1 MGVPKGLEPTGVILA
16 DKPAGPSSFA
26 IVARVRGRTGAK
38 TGHAGTLDPFATGLL
53 ILLSGRATSLQDRF
67 MKLDKRYLTEIDL
80 HGRTTTGD
88 PEGEPL
94 DEQEPPTADELEDA
108 LDACAARS
116 SCRSLPRPP
125 SRSTASGPIGSTAAG
140 SRSRCPPGRCASTSS
155 SSWPTRTAS
164 RASTCSSARAPTSA
178 RSPTRSAATAHPAP
192 HRDRAVRGRGGG
204 RARACSRSRR
214 RCRDWRSSVRIAHAP
229 TQLERRPRAVAIGTF
244 DGVHRG
250 HLSVLRTVDS
260 GLDPTVITLEPHPRI
275 ALGNRVEL
283 ITTLER
289 RLELLAEA
297 GIAETLVAAFTPE
310 FMRLS
315 PDQFVATYLTS
326 IGAEAVAVGNDFR
339 FGHKRSGT
347 VETLIAAGPRA
358 ARRRRGRGCLVDRCP
373 GRSAPGGARRGRAM
387 LGRPFELDG
396 IVVAGD
402 QRGGTLGYPTA
413 NIALGPDLLCPR
425 YGIYAGAAL
434 DHRAAVSIGTNPHY
448 GGTERRIEPY
458 LLDFDGDLYGKRLV
472 VELWERLRD
481 EQAFESEAA
490 LVAADRPRRR
500 GDAGRRAAGLARA
513 AADEDRLR
521 AVLVRRVARDD
532 AYGEPGLF
540 EKVQP
545 RVLGEEPD
553 DMVVVD
559 EPRGCPGSWSTTA

>member
-1 MGVPKGLEPTGVILA
+1 M
-16 DKPAGPSSFA
+16 
-26 IVARVRGRTGAK
+26 
-38 TGHAGTLDPFATGLL
+38 
-53 ILLSGRATSLQDRF
+53 
-67 MKLDKRYLTEIDL
+67 
-80 HGRTTTGD
+80 
-88 PEGEPL
+88 
-94 DEQEPPTADELEDA
+94 
-108 LDACAARS
+108 
-116 SCRSLPRPP
+116 
-125 SRSTASGPIGSTAAG
+125 
-140 SRSRCPPGRCASTSS
+140 
-155 SSWPTRTAS
+155 
-164 RASTCSSARAPTSA
+164 
-178 RSPTRSAATAHPAP
+178 
-192 HRDRAVRGRGGG
+192 
-204 RARACSRSRR
+204 
-214 RCRDWRSSVRIAHAP
+214 RIAHAP

-250 HLSVLRTVDS
+250 HLSVLRATVDS

-289 RLELLAEA
+289 RLELLAAA

-315 PDQFVATYLTS
+315 PDEFVATYLTS
-326 IGAEAVAVGNDFR
+326 IGVEAVAVGDDFR
-339 FGHKRSGT
+339 FGHRRSGT
-347 VETLIAAGPRA
+347 VETLTAAGLALLDVVEVEDVSSTAVRDAVREGALEEA
-358 ARRRRGRGCLVDRCP
+358 AR
-373 GRSAPGGARRGRAM
+373 M

-490 LVAADRPRRR
+490 LVTQIARDV
-500 GDAGRRAAGLARA
+500 DATRAA
-513 AADEDRLR
+513 
-521 AVLVRRVARDD
+521 VR
-532 AYGEPGLF
+532 PG
-540 EKVQP
+540 
-545 RVLGEEPD
+545 
-553 DMVVVD
+553 
-559 EPRGCPGSWSTTA
+559 